1 MSIYLPTRALFLSYD
16 EIHKPR
22 LPKIDKEDEIEMTNK
37 TNTGA
42 LESLFKLSEHK
53 TNVKTEIIAGI
64 TTFMTMAYILI
75 VNPDILS
82 ATGMDK
88 GAVFTATALSAAI
101 ATFCM
106 AFMANLPFALAPG
119 MGLNA
124 FFAFSVVLGM
134 GYSWQFALTA
144 VLIEGIIFI
153 ILTLTNVR
161 EAIINGMPMVIK
173 HAVSVGIG
181 LFIAFIGF
189 QNAGIIIDNPATL
202 VGLGN
207 VKDIGVILAIVG
219 IVITGVL
226 LIKNVKGALLIGMLV
241 TTVVGILVGKAAL
254 PATLVSAPPS
264 LKPIFWQFEFDKI
277 FTFDMLLV
285 VFTFLF
291 VDLFDTLGTLIGVST
306 KANMLDENGKLPNA
320 RQALL
325 ADAIGTTAGAMLGTS
340 TVTTFVE
347 SASGVAE
354 GGRTGL
360 TALTTGFLFLASTVF
375 APVFTAVPAQATAPV
390 LILVGLFMMSPIL
403 KINFD
408 DFTDAIPA
416 FLTIIV
422 MPLSYSIAEG
432 LVFGVISY
440 VLLKGLTGKA
450 KEVHP
455 MMYIIAILF
464 IAKHALS

>member
-1 MSIYLPTRALFLSYD
+1 MEL
-16 EIHKPR
+16 
-22 LPKIDKEDEIEMTNK
+22 TNK
-37 TNTGA
+37 HNKGA
-42 LESLFKLSEHK
+42 LDSLFKLGEHK

-75 VNPDILS
+75 VNPGILS

-106 AFMANLPFALAPG
+106 AFLANLPFALAPG

-153 ILTLTNVR
+153 ILTLLNIR

-173 HAVSVGIG
+173 NAVSVGIG

-189 QNAGIIIDNPATL
+189 QNAGIIVNNDAVL

-207 VKDIGVILAIVG
+207 VKDPGVLLALAG
-219 IVITGVL
+219 IVITGIL
-226 LIKNVKGALLIGMLV
+226 LIRNVKGALLIGMIA
-241 TTVVGILVGKAAL
+241 TTIIGVFIGKAAL
-254 PATLVSAPPS
+254 PSTLVSAPPT
-264 LKPIFWQFEFDKI
+264 LKPIFAQFEFKQI

-291 VDLFDTLGTLIGVST
+291 VDLFDTIGTLIGVST
-306 KANMLDENGKLPNA
+306 KANMLDKDGKLPKA
-320 RQALL
+320 KQALL
-325 ADAIGTTAGAMLGTS
+325 ADAIGTTAGALLGTS
-340 TVTTFVE
+340 TVTTYVE

-360 TALTTGFLFLASTVF
+360 TALTTGVLFLVSTVF
-375 APVFTAVPAQATAPV
+375 APVFTAVPPQATAPV

-403 KINFD
+403 KVNFD

-416 FLTIIV
+416 FLTIIM
-422 MPLSYSIAEG
+422 MPLTYSIAEG

-440 VLLKGLTGKA
+440 VLLKSFTGKT

-464 IAKHALS
+464 VLKHAVG